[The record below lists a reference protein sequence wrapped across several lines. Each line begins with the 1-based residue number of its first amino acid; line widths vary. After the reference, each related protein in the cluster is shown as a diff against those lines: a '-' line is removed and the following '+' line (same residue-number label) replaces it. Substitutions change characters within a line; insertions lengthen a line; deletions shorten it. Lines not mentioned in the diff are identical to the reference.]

1 MSIEIYDTTLRDGAQ
16 GVGINFSVSD
26 KLRIA
31 EHLDT
36 LGVTVVEGGWPGAN
50 PTDTE
55 FFAAMRTRPLRSAT
69 LAAFGATRRAGVRPQ
84 DDPQLRTLLD
94 SMAPMVTLVGKTW
107 DQQVVDVLRTTTA
120 ENLAMIAESVR
131 WLVGEG
137 RRVVFD
143 AEHFFDGQSS
153 DPDYALRCL
162 DAAISA
168 GAERVTLCDT
178 RGGMLPDHVE
188 MVVRDITARF
198 GAIAGIH
205 CHDDSGCA
213 VANTLAAVRA
223 GAVQVQGCINGY
235 GERTGNANLCTLI
248 PNLQIKMGIRVID
261 DEQLARLTE
270 IARDVAEI
278 ANISPPLSAPYI
290 GQAAFTHKGGQHID
304 AMSKAPYAYQ
314 HIDPARVGNR
324 RHSVIT
330 QQSGRGT
337 VMEKAAGFGIDL
349 SQDQALARRVA
360 DEVKR
365 LEHSGHS
372 FEGAEASFELL
383 VHRARGNVP
392 PFTLIDYIALVEQRE
407 GRSLVCEATIKV
419 LVGDAVVHTAAE
431 GNGPVNA
438 LDAAL
443 RKALSPAYPEI
454 AATQLFDYKVR
465 VLDGR
470 DGTAAG
476 VRVLVESGDHHR
488 RWSTVGCSTN
498 IIEASWSALADAF
511 EYAIIAARE
520 GSSPSSLASEH
531 LEIVRLEREAAAT
544 G

>member
-1 MSIEIYDTTLRDGAQ
+1 
-16 GVGINFSVSD
+16 
-26 KLRIA
+26 
-31 EHLDT
+31 
-36 LGVTVVEGGWPGAN
+36 VE
-50 PTDTE
+50 T
-55 FFAAMRTRPLRSAT
+55 
-69 LAAFGATRRAGVRPQ
+69 
-84 DDPQLRTLLD
+84 
-94 SMAPMVTLVGKTW
+94 
-107 DQQVVDVLRTTTA
+107 
-120 ENLAMIAESVR
+120 
-131 WLVGEG
+131 
-137 RRVVFD
+137 
-143 AEHFFDGQSS
+143 
-153 DPDYALRCL
+153 
-162 DAAISA
+162 
-168 GAERVTLCDT
+168 
-178 RGGMLPDHVE
+178 
-188 MVVRDITARF
+188 VVRDITARF
-198 GAIAGIH
+198 GSIAGIH

-261 DEQLARLTE
+261 EEQLSRLTE

-304 AMSKAPYAYQ
+304 AMSKASYAYQ

-337 VMEKAAGFGIDL
+337 VMEKAAGFGVDL
-349 SQDQALARRVA
+349 TQDQALARRVA

-407 GRSLVCEATIKV
+407 GRSLVCEATIKIQ
-419 LVGDAVVHTAAE
+419 VGDAVVHTAAE

-443 RKALSPAYPEI
+443 RKALSPTHPEI
-454 AATQLFDYKVR
+454 GATQLFDYKVR

-520 GSSPSSLASEH
+520 RSSLSGEH
-531 LEIVRLEREAAAT
+531 LEVIRLEREAAAT

>member
-1 MSIEIYDTTLRDGAQ
+1 VSIEIYDTTLRDGAQ

-36 LGVTVVEGGWPGAN
+36 LGVTVIEGGWPGAN

-55 FFAAMRTRPLRSAT
+55 FFEAMRAHPLHSAT
-69 LAAFGATRRAGVRPQ
+69 LAAFGATRRPGMRAQ
-84 DDPQLRTLLD
+84 DDMQVRTLIG
-94 SMAPMVTLVGKTW
+94 SMAPIITLVGKTW
-107 DQQVVDVLRTTTA
+107 DRQVVDVLRTTLE
-120 ENLAMIAESVR
+120 ENLAMIADTVR
-131 WLVGEG
+131 WCIEKG

-143 AEHFFDGQSS
+143 AEHFFDGHTS

-162 DAAISA
+162 DAAIAA

-178 RGGMLPDHVE
+178 NGGTLPDQVE
-188 MVVRDITARF
+188 AVVRGITERF
-198 GAIAGIH
+198 GKVAGIH

-248 PNLQIKMGIRVID
+248 PNLQLKMGMRVVA

-304 AMSKAPYAYQ
+304 AMSKASYAYQ
-314 HIDPARVGNR
+314 HIDPAQVGNR
-324 RHSVIT
+324 RQSVIT

-337 VMEKAAGFGIDL
+337 VLEKAASFGVDL
-349 SQDQALARRVA
+349 TQDQALARRVA
-360 DEVKR
+360 DEVKQ
-365 LEHSGHS
+365 LEHRGYS

-383 VHRARGNVP
+383 VHRARGNRP

-419 LVGDAVVHTAAE
+419 QVGELVVHTAAE

-443 RKALSPAYPEI
+443 RKALTPSHPEI
-454 AATQLFDYKVR
+454 GATQLFDYKVR

-511 EYAIIAARE
+511 EYAIIVAASR
-520 GSSPSSLASEH
+520 LAGEH
-531 LEIVRLEREAAAT
+531 LEVVRLEREAAAA

>member
-1 MSIEIYDTTLRDGAQ
+1 MNIEIYDTTLRDGAQ

-36 LGVTVVEGGWPGAN
+36 LGVTVIEGGWPGAN

-55 FFAAMRTRPLRSAT
+55 FFAAMRTHSLRTAT
-69 LAAFGATRRAGVRPQ
+69 LAAFGATRRARTKPQ
-84 DDPQLRTLLD
+84 DDLQLRTLLD
-94 SMAPMVTLVGKTW
+94 SMAPIITLVGKTW
-107 DQQVVDVLRTTTA
+107 DRQVVDVLRTTTE
-120 ENLAMIAESVR
+120 ENLAMIADSVR
-131 WLVGEG
+131 WCLDHG
-137 RRVVFD
+137 RRVMFD
-143 AEHFFDGQSS
+143 AEHFFDGQLS
-153 DPDYALRCL
+153 DPDYALQCI
-162 DAAISA
+162 DAAVQA

-178 RGGMLPDHVE
+178 NGGTLPDRVE
-188 MVVRDITARF
+188 AVVRDITARF
-198 GAIAGIH
+198 GSLAGIH
-205 CHDDSGCA
+205 CHDDAGCA

-248 PNLQIKMGIRVID
+248 PNLQLKMGIRVVD
-261 DEQLARLTE
+261 DAQLARLTE
-270 IARDVAEI
+270 VARDVAEI

-304 AMSKAPYAYQ
+304 AMSKASYAYQ
-314 HIDPARVGNR
+314 HIDPAVVGNR

-337 VMEKAAGFGIDL
+337 VLEKAAAFGIDL
-349 SQDQALARRVA
+349 TQDHALARRVA
-360 DEVKR
+360 DEVKQ
-365 LEHSGHS
+365 LEHRGHS

-383 VHRARGNVP
+383 VHRARGNP
-392 PFTLIDYIALVEQRE
+392 APFTLIDFIALVEQRE

-419 LVGDAVVHTAAE
+419 QVGDTVVHTAAE

-443 RKALSPAYPEI
+443 RKALTPSYPEI
-454 AATQLFDYKVR
+454 GATQLFDYKVR

-511 EYAIIAARE
+511 EYAIIAARG
-520 GSSPSSLASEH
+520 GSALAGEH
-531 LEIVRLEREAAAT
+531 LEVVRLEREVAAA

>member
-1 MSIEIYDTTLRDGAQ
+1 VSIEIYDTTLRDGAQ

-36 LGVTVVEGGWPGAN
+36 LGVTVIEGGWPGAN

-55 FFAAMRTRPLRSAT
+55 FFAAMRTRPLRNAT
-69 LAAFGATRRAGVRPQ
+69 LAAFGATRRPGVRPQ
-84 DDPQLRTLLD
+84 DDAQLRTLLD

-107 DQQVVDVLRTTTA
+107 DLQVVDVLRTTTE

-131 WLVGEG
+131 WLVDEG

-153 DPDYALRCL
+153 DPNYALRCL
-162 DAAISA
+162 DAAVSA

-178 RGGMLPDHVE
+178 RGGTLPDQVE
-188 MVVRDITARF
+188 TVVRDVTARF
-198 GAIAGIH
+198 GSIAGIH

-248 PNLQIKMGIRVID
+248 PNLQIKMGMRVID
-261 DEQLARLTE
+261 DEQMARLTE
-270 IARDVAEI
+270 VARDVAEI

-304 AMSKAPYAYQ
+304 AMSKASYAYQ
-314 HIDPARVGNR
+314 HIDPALVGNR

-337 VMEKAAGFGIDL
+337 VMEKAAAFGVDL
-349 SQDQALARRVA
+349 TEDRDLARCVA
-360 DEVKR
+360 DEIKR

-383 VHRARGNVP
+383 VHRARGNVA

-419 LVGDAVVHTAAE
+419 QIGDAVVHTAAE

-454 AATQLFDYKVR
+454 GATQLFDYKVR

-520 GSSPSSLASEH
+520 RSSLAGEH

>member
-1 MSIEIYDTTLRDGAQ
+1 MTLEIYDTTLRDGAQ
-16 GVGINFSVSD
+16 GVGISFSVSD

-36 LGVTVVEGGWPGAN
+36 LGVAVIEGGWPGAN

-55 FFAAMRTRPLRSAT
+55 FFAAMRTHPLRTAT
-69 LAAFGATRRAGVRPQ
+69 LAAFGATRRPGTRPQ
-84 DDPQLRTLLD
+84 DDLQVRTLLN
-94 SMAPMVTLVGKTW
+94 SMAPIVTLVGKTW
-107 DQQVVDVLRTTTA
+107 DRHVADVLRTTRE

-131 WLVGEG
+131 WLTGEG
-137 RRVVFD
+137 RRVMFD
-143 AEHFFDGQSS
+143 AEHFFDGQIS
-153 DPDYALRCL
+153 DPDYAIRCVA
-162 DAAISA
+162 AAIEA

-178 RGGMLPDHVE
+178 NGGTLPDRIE
-188 MVVRDITARF
+188 SVVRDVTAQF
-198 GAIAGIH
+198 GDVAGIH

-248 PNLQIKMGIRVID
+248 PTLQLKMGMRVID
-261 DEQLARLTE
+261 DEQLRRLT
-270 IARDVAEI
+270 IVARDVAEI
-278 ANISPPLSAPYI
+278 ANVSPPLSAPYI

-304 AMSKAPYAYQ
+304 AMTKAAYTYQ
-314 HIDPARVGNR
+314 HIDPTLVGNSR
-324 RHSVIT
+324 RSVVSE
-330 QQSGRGT
+330 QSGRGT
-337 VMEKAAGFGIDL
+337 VLEKAAAFGVDL
-349 SQDQALARRVA
+349 SNDHALARRVA
-360 DEVKR
+360 EQVKQ
-365 LEHSGHS
+365 LEHRGHS

-383 VHRARGNVP
+383 VHRARGNP
-392 PFTLIDYIALVEQRE
+392 APFTLIDFITLVEQRE

-419 LVGDAVVHTAAE
+419 QVGDTVVHTAAE

-443 RKALSPAYPEI
+443 RKALTPSHPEI
-454 AATQLFDYKVR
+454 GTTQLFDYKVR

-488 RWSTVGCSTN
+488 RWSTVGSSTN

-511 EYAIIAARE
+511 EYAIIAARDR
-520 GSSPSSLASEH
+520 SALAGEH
-531 LEIVRLEREAAAT
+531 LEVIGFEREAA

>member
-1 MSIEIYDTTLRDGAQ
+1 MNIEIYDTTLRDGAQ

-26 KLRIA
+26 KLRIT
-31 EHLDT
+31 EHLDD
-36 LGVTVVEGGWPGAN
+36 LGVAVIEGGWPGAN

-55 FFAAMRTRPLRSAT
+55 FFAAMRTHPLRSAT
-69 LAAFGATRRAGVRPQ
+69 LAAFGATRRARMKPE

-94 SMAPMVTLVGKTW
+94 SMAPIITLVGKTW
-107 DQQVVDVLRTTTA
+107 DRQVVDVLRTTTE
-120 ENLAMIAESVR
+120 ENLAMIADSVR
-131 WLVGEG
+131 WCLDQG
-137 RRVVFD
+137 RRVMFD
-143 AEHFFDGQSS
+143 AEHFFDGQIS
-153 DPDYALRCL
+153 DPDYALRCI
-162 DAAISA
+162 DAAVQA

-178 RGGMLPDHVE
+178 NGGTLPDRVE
-188 MVVRDITARF
+188 SVVREITARF
-198 GAIAGIH
+198 GSVAGIH
-205 CHDDSGCA
+205 CHDDAGCA

-248 PNLQIKMGIRVID
+248 PNLQLKMGIQVV
-261 DEQLARLTE
+261 DERQLARLTE
-270 IARDVAEI
+270 VARDVAEI

-304 AMSKAPYAYQ
+304 AMSKASYAYQ
-314 HIDPARVGNR
+314 HIDPALVGNE

-337 VMEKAAGFGIDL
+337 VLEKAAAFGVDL
-349 SQDQALARRVA
+349 TDDHALARRVA
-360 DEVKR
+360 DEVKQ
-365 LEHSGHS
+365 LEHRGHS

-383 VHRARGNVP
+383 VHRARGNP
-392 PFTLIDYIALVEQRE
+392 APFTLIDFIALVEQRE

-419 LVGDAVVHTAAE
+419 QVGDTVVHTAAE

-443 RKALSPAYPEI
+443 RKALAPSYPEI
-454 AATQLFDYKVR
+454 GATQLFDYKVR

-511 EYAIIAARE
+511 EYAIIVARG
-520 GSSPSSLASEH
+520 GSGLAGEH
-531 LEIVRLEREAAAT
+531 LEVVRLEREPAAA

>member
-1 MSIEIYDTTLRDGAQ
+1 VSIEIYDTTLRDGAQ

-36 LGVTVVEGGWPGAN
+36 LGVTVIEGGWPGAN

-55 FFAAMRTRPLRSAT
+55 FFAAMRTRPLRNAT

-84 DDPQLRTLLD
+84 DDAQLRTLLD

-107 DQQVVDVLRTTTA
+107 DLQVVDVLRTTTE

-131 WLVGEG
+131 WLVDEG

-153 DPDYALRCL
+153 DPNYALRCL
-162 DAAISA
+162 DAAVSA

-178 RGGMLPDHVE
+178 RGGTLPDQVE
-188 MVVRDITARF
+188 TVVRDVTARF
-198 GAIAGIH
+198 GSIAGIH

-248 PNLQIKMGIRVID
+248 PNLQIKMGMRVID
-261 DEQLARLTE
+261 DEQMARLTE
-270 IARDVAEI
+270 VARDVAEI

-304 AMSKAPYAYQ
+304 AMSKASYAYQ
-314 HIDPARVGNR
+314 HIDPALVGNR

-337 VMEKAAGFGIDL
+337 VMEKAAAFGVDL
-349 SQDQALARRVA
+349 TEDRDLARCVA
-360 DEVKR
+360 DEIKR

-383 VHRARGNVP
+383 VHRARGNVA

-419 LVGDAVVHTAAE
+419 QIGDAVVHTAAE

-454 AATQLFDYKVR
+454 GATQLFDYKVR

-520 GSSPSSLASEH
+520 RSSLAGEH

>member
-1 MSIEIYDTTLRDGAQ
+1 MTLEIYDTTLRDGAQ

-36 LGVTVVEGGWPGAN
+36 LGVTVIEGGWPGAN

-55 FFAAMRTRPLRSAT
+55 FFEAMRTHPLHTAT
-69 LAAFGATRRAGVRPQ
+69 LAAFGATRRPGMRAQ
-84 DDPQLRTLLD
+84 DDLQVRTLID
-94 SMAPMVTLVGKTW
+94 SMAPIITLVGKTW
-107 DQQVVDVLRTTTA
+107 DRQVVDVLRTTVE
-120 ENLAMIAESVR
+120 ENLAMIAETVR
-131 WLVGEG
+131 WCIEEG

-143 AEHFFDGQSS
+143 AEHFFDGHSS

-162 DAAISA
+162 EAAVAA

-178 RGGMLPDHVE
+178 NGGTLPDHVE
-188 MVVRDITARF
+188 SVVRGITERF
-198 GAIAGIH
+198 GSVAGIH

-248 PNLQIKMGIRVID
+248 PNLQLKMGMRVVA

-270 IARDVAEI
+270 VARDVAEI
-278 ANISPPLSAPYI
+278 ANVSPPLSAPYI
-290 GQAAFTHKGGQHID
+290 GHAAFTHKGGQHID
-304 AMSKAPYAYQ
+304 AMSKASYAYQ
-314 HIDPARVGNR
+314 HIDPAQVGNR
-324 RHSVIT
+324 RQSVIT

-337 VMEKAAGFGIDL
+337 VLEKAASFGVDL
-349 SQDQALARRVA
+349 TQDQALARRVA
-360 DEVKR
+360 DEVKQ
-365 LEHSGHS
+365 LEHRGYS

-383 VHRARGNVP
+383 VHRARGNP
-392 PFTLIDYIALVEQRE
+392 APFTLIDYIALVEQRE

-443 RKALSPAYPEI
+443 RKALTPSHPEI
-454 AATQLFDYKVR
+454 GATQLFDYKVR

-511 EYAIIAARE
+511 EYAIIVAASR
-520 GSSPSSLASEH
+520 LAGEH
-531 LEIVRLEREAAAT
+531 LEVVRLEREAAAA

>member
-26 KLRIA
+26 KLRIV

-36 LGVTVVEGGWPGAN
+36 LGVTVIEGGWPGAN

-55 FFAAMRTRPLRSAT
+55 FFEAMRTHPLHTAT
-69 LAAFGATRRAGVRPQ
+69 LAAFGATRRPRVRAQ
-84 DDPQLRTLLD
+84 DDLQVRTLIG
-94 SMAPMVTLVGKTW
+94 SMAPIITLVGKTW
-107 DQQVVDVLRTTTA
+107 DRQVVDVLRTTVE
-120 ENLAMIAESVR
+120 ENLAMIADTVR
-131 WLVGEG
+131 WCIEEG

-143 AEHFFDGQSS
+143 AEHFFDGHTS

-162 DAAISA
+162 EAAIAA

-178 RGGMLPDHVE
+178 NGGTLPDRVE
-188 MVVRDITARF
+188 SVVRGITERF
-198 GAIAGIH
+198 GSVAGIH

-248 PNLQIKMGIRVID
+248 PNLQLKMGMRVVAD
-261 DEQLARLTE
+261 DQLARLTE
-270 IARDVAEI
+270 VARDVAEI
-278 ANISPPLSAPYI
+278 ANVSPPLSAPYI

-314 HIDPARVGNR
+314 HIDPAQVGNR
-324 RHSVIT
+324 RQSVIT

-337 VMEKAAGFGIDL
+337 VLEKAASFGVDL
-349 SQDQALARRVA
+349 TQDHALARRVA
-360 DEVKR
+360 DEVKQ
-365 LEHSGHS
+365 LEHRGYS

-383 VHRARGNVP
+383 VHRARGNHP

-419 LVGDAVVHTAAE
+419 QVGDAVVHTAAE

-443 RKALSPAYPEI
+443 RKALTPSHPEI
-454 AATQLFDYKVR
+454 GATQLFDYKVR

-511 EYAIIAARE
+511 EYAIIVAAG
-520 GSSPSSLASEH
+520 GSGLAGEH
-531 LEIVRLEREAAAT
+531 LEVVRLEREAAAA

>member
-55 FFAAMRTRPLRSAT
+55 FFAAMRTRPLRNAT

-94 SMAPMVTLVGKTW
+94 SMAPMVTLVGKSW
-107 DQQVVDVLRTTTA
+107 DLQVVDVLRTTTD
-120 ENLAMIAESVR
+120 ENLAMIADSVR
-131 WLVGEG
+131 WLVAEG

-143 AEHFFDGQSS
+143 AEHFFDGQISN
-153 DPDYALRCL
+153 PDYALRCL
-162 DAAISA
+162 DAAVSA

-178 RGGMLPDHVE
+178 RGGTLPDQVE
-188 MVVRDITARF
+188 TVVGGITARF
-198 GAIAGIH
+198 GSIAGIH

-248 PNLQIKMGIRVID
+248 PNLQIKMGIRVVD
-261 DEQLARLTE
+261 EEQLSRLTE
-270 IARDVAEI
+270 VARDVAEI

-304 AMSKAPYAYQ
+304 AMSKASYAYQ

-337 VMEKAAGFGIDL
+337 VMEKAAGFGVDL
-349 SQDQALARRVA
+349 TQDQALARRVA

-383 VHRARGNVP
+383 VHRARGNVA

-419 LVGDAVVHTAAE
+419 QIGDAVVHTAAE

-443 RKALSPAYPEI
+443 RKALAPAYPEI
-454 AATQLFDYKVR
+454 GATQLFDYKVR

-520 GSSPSSLASEH
+520 RSSESGLSGEH
-531 LEIVRLEREAAAT
+531 LEVVRLEREAAAT